1 MIKFPSVSFLLFI
14 LNPHIIIQTKA
25 VLAGVE
31 VVVHVARVAVVLIAL
46 ASVNLTAMMLVV
58 EATKPRSA
66 TVVVVEIGALKV
78 MNPRKWLRS

>member
-1 MIKFPSVSFLLFI
+1 MIKFPSILFLLFI

-31 VVVHVARVAVVLIAL
+31 VVHVARVAVVLIAL
-46 ASVNLTAMMLVV
+46 ASVNSTAMMLVE
-58 EATKPRSA
+58 EATRSRSA